1 MPPAAVRT
9 PDERFAKLPDF
20 AYAPHYLDDLSGYEG
35 LRLAYIDEGPRDAK
49 HTFLCLHGEP
59 TWSFLY
65 RKMIPV
71 FARAGGRVVAPDFF
85 GFGRSDKPREMSDYS
100 WQFFRGHLVAFVER
114 LGLSRVTLVCQD
126 WGGVLGLTLPVDHP
140 ELVDRLLIMNTAL
153 GLGVPAGKGFDE
165 WKAYVARTP
174 DLEVGKLIARSSS
187 GLSAAELAAYD
198 APFPDAT
205 YKAGVRAFPQLVPV
219 SPDMDGVDISKRAA
233 AFWSQTW
240 NGKTFMAV
248 GMKDPVLGPPVM
260 AMMRTMIRGC
270 PAPLELADA
279 GHFVQEQGDVVAR
292 AALEAFGD

>member
-20 AYAPHYLDDLSGYEG
+20 AYAPHYLDDLPGYEG
-35 LRLAYIDEGPRDAK
+35 LRLAYLDEGPRDAR

-71 FARAGGRVVAPDFF
+71 FVAAGGRVVAPDFY
-85 GFGRSDKPREMSDYS
+85 GFGRSDKPLEMADYS

-140 ELVDRLLIMNTAL
+140 DLVERLLVMNTAL

-174 DLEVGKLIARSSS
+174 DLEVGKLIERSSS
-187 GLSAAELAAYD
+187 GLTAAEVAAYD

-219 SPDMDGVDISKRAA
+219 SPDMDGVEISKRAA
-233 AFWSQTW
+233 AFWSQSW
-240 NGKTFMAV
+240 SGKTFMAV
-248 GMKDPVLGPPVM
+248 GMKDPVLGPRVM
-260 AMMRTMIRGC
+260 AMMRSMIRGC
-270 PAPLELADA
+270 PPPLELADA

-292 AALEAFGD
+292 AALDAFGD